1 MTTATE
7 PVGVSKMFP
16 GSLLHFDL
24 KIAIRWVAF
33 KIDSIEASTV
43 APLRFKDPARDW
55 GRGEGGGEM
64 LNLYIGIVQHHKYMF
79 TYC

>member
-1 MTTATE
+1 MTTAIE
-7 PVGVSKMFP
+7 PVGVSKVFP

-43 APLRFKDPARDW
+43 SSLRFKDPARDW
-55 GRGEGGGEM
+55 GRGEGGGT
-64 LNLYIGIVQHHKYMF
+64 IPQIVTNRFWNYKKLHCK
-79 TYC
+79 